1 MQPPRIGL
9 TTYRER
15 ASWAVWDE
23 PADLLP
29 VNYSDVVQGAGG
41 VAMLLP
47 PGSRDSDATAAAA
60 LDGLHG
66 ILIAGGADVDPVR
79 YGAPRDVHTGAARPD
94 RDGWEMALARGALRR
109 GMPVLGICRG
119 MQVLNVAL
127 GGTLVQHLPDQVGSD
142 AHCPVLG
149 VHGRHGVRVA
159 PASRL
164 HAIVG
169 ATTVVATHHHQ
180 AVDSL
185 GAGLVATAWADD
197 GVVEA
202 AELPGAAWVIGVQWH
217 PEVHDRDPLFDAFV
231 AASAAWR
238 DASMRAPS
246 PLSSRLAEPPA
257 GHLGGDAL
265 VGRAPS

>member
-1 MQPPRIGL
+1 MQLPRVGL

-15 ASWAVWDE
+15 ASWVVWDE

-29 VNYSDVVQGAGG
+29 ANYSDVVQGAGG

-47 PGSRDSDATAAAA
+47 PGGRDVFASADAA

-66 ILIAGGADVDPVR
+66 IILAGGADVDPLQ
-79 YGAPRDVHTGAARPD
+79 YGAPRDAHTGAARPD

-127 GGTLVQHLPDQVGSD
+127 GGTLVQHLPDHVGSD

-149 VHGRHGVRVA
+149 VHGRHNVRVA

-164 HAIVG
+164 RSIIG
-169 ATTVVATHHHQ
+169 ATAVVATHHHQ

-185 GAGLVATAWADD
+185 GAGLVPTAWADD
-197 GVVEA
+197 GVIEA
-202 AELPGAAWVIGVQWH
+202 TELPTAEWVIGVQWH

-231 AASAAWR
+231 AACAAWR
-238 DASMRAPS
+238 DTPVQGQLGGEA
-246 PLSSRLAEPPA
+246 LAE
-257 GHLGGDAL
+257 
-265 VGRAPS
+265 RAR